1 MTDRSKQ
8 LRRVK
13 RRNNNKN
20 KDGFIFTNNLSL
32 IKPYVKYLIC
42 IENFI
47 SRFGPNDVI
56 IYDKNIGFALIQYKD
71 FCPINIL
78 DDPYCL
84 DFIYINK
91 NERGKG
97 YGRIL
102 MKLNLNHFQIVIH
115 ALDDSLGFFEHI
127 SNDFGLEK
135 INTGMPFGVSFISSN
150 LSINREPVVIICLGD
165 CGLKFSGYNRYVCSE
180 CHMGFMRRNIDMRL
194 VKLNDALRSKLKK
207 HYQPSI
213 FTQTSGNCFLEMTYA
228 GNEMNYKQS
237 IISALLEELSIVG

>member
-1 MTDRSKQ
+1 MTNRSKQ

-13 RRNNNKN
+13 HRNNKN
-20 KDGFIFTNNLSL
+20 KDGFLFTNNLNL
-32 IKPYVKYLIC
+32 IKPYVKYHIC

-102 MKLNLNHFQIVIH
+102 MKLILNHFQIVIH
-115 ALDDSLGFFEHI
+115 TLDDSLGCFEHI
-127 SNDFGLEK
+127 SNDFNLEK
-135 INTGMPFGVSFISSN
+135 INTGMPFGVSFIPSN
-150 LSINREPVVIICLGD
+150 LDINREPVVNNCLGG
-165 CGLKFSGYNRYVCSE
+165 CGQKYSGYNRYVCSQ
-180 CHMGFMRRNIDMRL
+180 CHMRFMRQNIDMEL
-194 VKLNDALRSKLKK
+194 VKLNDTLRSKLKK

-213 FTQTSGNCFLEMTYA
+213 FTQTPGNCFLEMTHT
-228 GNEMNYKQS
+228 GNEMDFKKLF
-237 IISALLEELSIVG
+237 ISKLLEELSIAG